1 MAILNGKYRVKNSK
15 NDYDIVYLE
24 TGANQVKFNDGKTF
38 QEKLEDGTLKGDKGD
53 KGDTGITPT
62 IKAGSV
68 TTGSA
73 GSSATV
79 TASTVGTTTTFNF
92 VIPQGIKGDTG
103 AKGDK
108 GDQGIQG
115 VKGDKGDKGEDG
127 LTTSITVGSTKY
139 THSNGN
145 ITIPAYPTLSSL
157 GASASSHTHSQ
168 YENQNAFSSV
178 KVGSTTVTADS
189 PTDTI
194 ELKAGSNIT
203 LTPDSTNDAITIA
216 VNGMT
221 VTSSEKSDWNA
232 KETTSGSQAKADAVL
247 VSAKSYT
254 DTKVE
259 TKVEKSYVDTELSK
273 KASSSHNHDSVYAKI
288 SHEHNS
294 SQVTAMTGY
303 SKSSTTSAIT
313 ESDSL
318 NSAIGKLEK
327 ALDGKQASG
336 SYASSS
342 HNHDSAYLSKT
353 GTAVASNKLSTARK
367 INGVSFDGTADITV
381 ADSTKVAPTGTI
393 VANRIAVFND
403 TTGKV
408 IKDSGFTI
416 GASVPSGAKFTDTIY
431 THPSTHDASMI
442 TEDEAHRFVSDTE
455 KTTWN
460 AKETTSG
467 SQAKADKAKADAISS
482 AKSYTDT
489 KVAQFIDSAPETL
502 DTLNELA
509 KALGNDPN
517 FATTIATQ
525 IGTKAD
531 TSYVNTELDK
541 KANASHG
548 THVTYSTTAP
558 LSNGTASVGTSGS
571 VSRGDHVH
579 PLQTTV
585 SGNAGTATKLQTA
598 RTING
603 TSFDGSGNITTS
615 NWGTARNISITDNDS
630 TNTGSAVSVNGS
642 TNISLKLPS
651 TIKASLS
658 GNASTSTKATQD
670 SAGQQINTTYIKGLS
685 VSGKTITYTKGD
697 GTTGTITTQDT
708 DTHYTA
714 KNIVG
719 ASATATANA
728 TSSNGSTYI
737 NLIENGAVRSTHK
750 ITGSGATTVT
760 SDANGNI
767 VISSTDTNTNTTY
780 TAGTGM
786 ALSGTTFNHKN
797 SVTAGTAQGDASKTL
812 SWGGTFT
819 IPTVTYDA
827 QGHITAKGT
836 TTMTMPSN
844 PNSDTKVTNTLNTTT
859 KAYITGTTSSS
870 TNTGTQIFDT
880 GVYLDTT
887 AGMLTATTFK
897 GALSGNA
904 STATKLATAR
914 TISLGG
920 ILSGSANFDGSGNI
934 TITASANDITTI
946 TKSLIVGTSWMDTG
960 ITGTNLATGTY
971 AVQMLVND
979 GNNTSQ
985 YQEYYSGTM
994 SWFNGATNSTDADEI
1009 LLHKAGHAS
1018 NGRHVYLRT
1027 IRTANS
1033 GYLKLQISATHAFS
1047 DASNIIFK
1055 FKKLI

>member
-68 TTGSA
+68 TTGSS

-232 KETTSGSQAKADAVL
+232 KETTSGSQAKADK
-247 VSAKSYT
+247 AKS
-254 DTKVE
+254 
-259 TKVEKSYVDTELSK
+259 
-273 KASSSHNHDSVYAKI
+273 
-288 SHEHNS
+288 
-294 SQVTAMTGY
+294 
-303 SKSSTTSAIT
+303 
-313 ESDSL
+313 
-318 NSAIGKLEK
+318 
-327 ALDGKQASG
+327 
-336 SYASSS
+336 
-342 HNHDSAYLSKT
+342 
-353 GTAVASNKLSTARK
+353 
-367 INGVSFDGTADITV
+367 
-381 ADSTKVAPTGTI
+381 
-393 VANRIAVFND
+393 
-403 TTGKV
+403 
-408 IKDSGFTI
+408 
-416 GASVPSGAKFTDTIY
+416 
-431 THPSTHDASMI
+431 
-442 TEDEAHRFVSDTE
+442 
-455 KTTWN
+455 
-460 AKETTSG
+460 
-467 SQAKADKAKADAISS
+467 DAISS
-482 AKSYTDT
+482 AKSYTDE

-517 FATTIATQ
+517 FATTVATQ

-585 SGNAGTATKLQTA
+585 SGNAGTATTLQTA

-603 TSFDGSGNITTS
+603 TSFNGSANITTA
-615 NWGTARNISITDNDS
+615 NWGTARNITIGNATK
-630 TNTGSAVSVNGS
+630 SVNGS
-642 TNISLKLPS
+642 GNVSWTLAEIGASSTSVATTSANGLMSAQDKTKLDSIATNSQFKITVASSSWTTDGSLYSTTIKHNLNKEVLYVSAYDSSSKKSIFVSYTITDNNSLKVTVESAINAVITIVVEGGLVNLAGGGISDS
-651 TIKASLS
+651 TVSATSTWSSTKIESAMSGLVKDGTTSQKGIVQLS
-658 GNASTSTKATQD
+658 SAINSTSTT
-670 SAGQQINTTYIKGLS
+670 L
-685 VSGKTITYTKGD
+685 
-697 GTTGTITTQDT
+697 
-708 DTHYTA
+708 
-714 KNIVG
+714 G
-719 ASATATANA
+719 A
-728 TSSNGSTYI
+728 
-737 NLIENGAVRSTHK
+737 
-750 ITGSGATTVT
+750 
-760 SDANGNI
+760 
-767 VISSTDTNTNTTY
+767 
-780 TAGTGM
+780 
-786 ALSGTTFNHKN
+786 
-797 SVTAGTAQGDASKTL
+797 
-812 SWGGTFT
+812 
-819 IPTVTYDA
+819 
-827 QGHITAKGT
+827 
-836 TTMTMPSN
+836 
-844 PNSDTKVTNTLNTTT
+844 
-859 KAYITGTTSSS
+859 
-870 TNTGTQIFDT
+870 
-880 GVYLDTT
+880 
-887 AGMLTATTFK
+887 
-897 GALSGNA
+897 
-904 STATKLATAR
+904 
-914 TISLGG
+914 
-920 ILSGSANFDGSGNI
+920 
-934 TITASANDITTI
+934 TASAVKLAYDLANTANNLANTVNNSTNNQRTI
-946 TKSLIVGTSWMDTG
+946 TMSTADPSGGK
-960 ITGTNLATGTY
+960 
-971 AVQMLVND
+971 D
-979 GNNTSQ
+979 GDI
-985 YQEYYSGTM
+985 
-994 SWFNGATNSTDADEI
+994 WFKYE
-1009 LLHKAGHAS
+1009 
-1018 NGRHVYLRT
+1018 
-1027 IRTANS
+1027 
-1033 GYLKLQISATHAFS
+1033 
-1047 DASNIIFK
+1047 
-1055 FKKLI
+1055 